1 MAKNSEF
8 EEEMRKS
15 DTAAYRAGLA
25 DEPGTESTA
34 AFMKRTGT
42 KANRPKATVGG
53 PRIVTKEEL
62 KKSGFTNLRDFLND
76 ERKLKR
82 RDGKPAE
89 RGPDKATLDRISRNL
104 ADADKG
110 PDKATLDRGAAAVKK
125 IKADE
130 AAAKNKSADRPGSEV
145 LAEKMEKGQPKMQ
158 GAYREAFGNIR
169 KALGFKK
176 GGKVESKLMG
186 KEGRGM
192 AKATM
197 QKVASKAVKGHE
209 SRMHKAKPIDGIA
222 LRGKTRG
229 RMR

>member
-1 MAKNSEF
+1 MANPFQGDDEDPFSGVRDKEGNIKQVGLAKSAIP
-8 EEEMRKS
+8 KS
-15 DTAAYRAGLA
+15 DA
-25 DEPGTESTA
+25 
-34 AFMKRTGT
+34 
-42 KANRPKATVGG
+42 PKSDAPKSAV
-53 PRIVTKEEL
+53 PKKNRIVTKEEL
-62 KKSGFTNLRDFLND
+62 KKSGFTNLRDFLNA
-76 ERKLKR
+76 ERGLKR

>member
-53 PRIVTKEEL
+53 PKIVTKEQM
-62 KKSGFTNLRDFLND
+62 KKKGFDNLRDYLNA
-76 ERKLKR
+76 ERNLKR
-82 RDGKPAE
+82 RDNFASEAQKRLFATGARGTQTEGSAGEAE
-89 RGPDKATLDRISRNL
+89 ARAVAEMRRKA
-104 ADADKG
+104 KM
-110 PDKATLDRGAAAVKK
+110 
-125 IKADE
+125 
-130 AAAKNKSADRPGSEV
+130 PGSKED
-145 LAEKMEKGQPKMQ
+145 MERD
-158 GAYREAFGNIR
+158 AREQAISG
-169 KALGFKK
+169 GMKK

>member
-1 MAKNSEF
+1 MANPFQGDDEDPFSGVRDKEGNIKQVGLAKSAIP
-8 EEEMRKS
+8 KS
-15 DTAAYRAGLA
+15 DA
-25 DEPGTESTA
+25 
-34 AFMKRTGT
+34 
-42 KANRPKATVGG
+42 PKSDAPKSAV
-53 PRIVTKEEL
+53 PKKNRIVTKEEL

>member
-1 MAKNSEF
+1 MANPFQGDDEDPFSGVRDKEGNIKQVGLAKSAIP
-8 EEEMRKS
+8 KS
-15 DTAAYRAGLA
+15 DA
-25 DEPGTESTA
+25 
-34 AFMKRTGT
+34 
-42 KANRPKATVGG
+42 PKSDAPKSAV
-53 PRIVTKEEL
+53 PKKNRIVTKEEL
-62 KKSGFTNLRDFLND
+62 KKSGFTNLRDFLNA
-76 ERKLKR
+76 ERGLKR

-176 GGKVESKLMG
+176 GGNVESKLMG